1 MEYILFIFTGYGN
14 KQIMILSILD
24 SETTGSLLLL
34 PIELILPVLG
44 VLLIRTESPIRGLIY
59 RSFLGSIAALI
70 YAAVGAPDV
79 ALTEV
84 LVGTLLSAILYI
96 ITIRACYT
104 VLIIYPENFEISEV
118 VCSQITEL
126 FNELHLQVK
135 YLSKDFEKNSTNY
148 DEILSEITLSGS
160 PHGVLDGRGIFIE
173 SNILLQNLKMTK
185 YFENNDISIELF
197 TQDTYTPKW
206 RSIMT
211 NSEKRAQTVKSTLYL
226 IAISIVMLVGLL
238 LRPEAIPRNTN
249 QIVEYLTTL
258 TNIPNSVTAVIL
270 GSRLFDTIGEV
281 TVFTGSRSWCKD
293 ITCRRKS

>member
-1 MEYILFIFTGYGN
+1 
-14 KQIMILSILD
+14 MILLILD

-197 TQDTYTPKW
+197 TQDTYTPNGDQ
-206 RSIMT
+206 S
-211 NSEKRAQTVKSTLYL
+211 
-226 IAISIVMLVGLL
+226 
-238 LRPEAIPRNTN
+238 
-249 QIVEYLTTL
+249 
-258 TNIPNSVTAVIL
+258 
-270 GSRLFDTIGEV
+270 
-281 TVFTGSRSWCKD
+281 
-293 ITCRRKS
+293 

>member
-1 MEYILFIFTGYGN
+1 MNL
-14 KQIMILSILD
+14 LILD

-197 TQDTYTPKW
+197 TQDTYTPNGDQ
-206 RSIMT
+206 S
-211 NSEKRAQTVKSTLYL
+211 
-226 IAISIVMLVGLL
+226 
-238 LRPEAIPRNTN
+238 
-249 QIVEYLTTL
+249 
-258 TNIPNSVTAVIL
+258 
-270 GSRLFDTIGEV
+270 
-281 TVFTGSRSWCKD
+281 
-293 ITCRRKS
+293 

>member
-1 MEYILFIFTGYGN
+1 
-14 KQIMILSILD
+14 MILLILD

-185 YFENNDISIELF
+185 YFENNDMSIELF
-197 TQDTYTPKW
+197 TQDTYTPNGDQ
-206 RSIMT
+206 S
-211 NSEKRAQTVKSTLYL
+211 
-226 IAISIVMLVGLL
+226 
-238 LRPEAIPRNTN
+238 
-249 QIVEYLTTL
+249 
-258 TNIPNSVTAVIL
+258 
-270 GSRLFDTIGEV
+270 
-281 TVFTGSRSWCKD
+281 
-293 ITCRRKS
+293 

>member
-1 MEYILFIFTGYGN
+1 
-14 KQIMILSILD
+14 MILSILD

-70 YAAVGAPDV
+70 YAVVGAPDV

-118 VCSQITEL
+118 LCNEITEL

-135 YLSKDFEKNSTNY
+135 YLSKDFEINSTNY

-160 PHGVLDGRGIFIE
+160 PHGVLNGRGIFIE
-173 SNILLQNLKMTK
+173 SDILLQNLKRTK
-185 YFENNDISIELF
+185 YFENNKISIDLF
-197 TQDTYTPKW
+197 TQ
-206 RSIMT
+206 
-211 NSEKRAQTVKSTLYL
+211 NANTVNGDQS
-226 IAISIVMLVGLL
+226 
-238 LRPEAIPRNTN
+238 
-249 QIVEYLTTL
+249 
-258 TNIPNSVTAVIL
+258 
-270 GSRLFDTIGEV
+270 
-281 TVFTGSRSWCKD
+281 
-293 ITCRRKS
+293 